1 MRIDRLKIRN
11 FKQFSDYALDLHP
24 NFTLLV
30 GDNGTGKTSLLDAL
44 AIAAGIWLVNAPDT
58 TLSNSKRNILTNEIR
73 LEAVESNGVTQFTEC
88 KPVQIT
94 ATGCIGE
101 QEVQWTRQIKE
112 NGSRT
117 SNADAKAALEIIS
130 DLFQRDQ
137 EGEKLWFPVTAYY
150 GAGRAWIASNKTDPK
165 AKNSNE
171 ISRRWHAFYDCFVD
185 RIRIADLQTWFQK
198 EALASLQRQRTM
210 RPGYEIVKFAILGGI
225 PEAHDLWF
233 DPDRGEIVVS
243 IRHHPIPFSNLSAGQ
258 KVMVALIA
266 DIAIK
271 IVTQNAAFL
280 FDIDDLAPD
289 EIPLILKRTSGL
301 VLIDEI
307 DVHLHPQWQRHVIED
322 LIHTFP
328 AIQFVCTTHSPVV
341 IGEVPADRIRIL
353 QAEAPIIPSNALG
366 LDANRVLDEVMNAS
380 ERNREVSKKLHVIFE
395 LIDDEAFDRARQ
407 AITELLTAESEIGD
421 LDPEI
426 TRARSLIKFLE
437 D

>member
-24 NFTLLV
+24 KFTLLV

-73 LEAVESNGVTQFTEC
+73 LEAVESSDVTQFVEC

-94 ATGCIGE
+94 AIGCIGE
-101 QEVQWTRQIKE
+101 QEVRWTRQIKE

-117 SNADAKAALEIIS
+117 SNADAKAALEIIG
-130 DLFQRDQ
+130 DLFKRDQ
-137 EGEKLWFPVTAYY
+137 EGENLWFPVTAYY

-171 ISRRWHAFYDCFVD
+171 ISRRWHAFYDCFEE

-198 EALASLQRQRTM
+198 EALASLQRQGTM

-233 DPDRGEIVVS
+233 DGDLGEIVVS
-243 IRHHPIPFSNLSAGQ
+243 ISHRPILFSNLSAGQ

-271 IVTQNAAFL
+271 IVTQNSAFL
-280 FDIDDLAPD
+280 SDINDPDPD
-289 EIPLILKRTSGL
+289 EIPLVLKRTSGL

-307 DVHLHPQWQRHVIED
+307 DVHLHPQWQRHVVED

-353 QAEAPIIPSNALG
+353 QAEAAIIPSNASG
-366 LDANRVLDEVMNAS
+366 LDANRVLDEVMNS
-380 ERNREVSKKLHVIFE
+380 PERNKEVSEKLHVIFE
-395 LIDDEAFDRARQ
+395 LIDNEAFDRARQ